1 MTTAVEAPVA
11 PPRGLATP
19 CVGVCRIDPETRYCS
34 GCARTSDE
42 ISRWSTASEDERQAI
57 WNALPERFDALG
69 VQTRRLPWSGS
80 QAMDFVERSIKDAA
94 GTWVLGVLGA
104 VGEFTRTAGETLEL
118 RRRSDQHGAETLEAV
133 VPRAA
138 LRLHLDDSVRTL
150 IVEAPDTTTKV
161 VLAVKR
167 AAQPLEARSAVTDLG
182 LDANAIVPEAHD
194 QRLFDLGIGRSA
206 AQFCVRSETPTM
218 LSALESAQGVQWPDW
233 LSALGPTVIAE
244 SPVRVIKTRIGRVEI
259 DAPIPAPGGAS
270 PPGPHTHLLP
280 AHLAQGLDA
289 PADLQLPEAYVPG
302 AVFYPTS
309 GEQSH
314 VEALLSGVAT
324 SREHR

>member
-104 VGEFTRTAGETLEL
+104 VGEFTRTAGETLDL
-118 RRRSDQHGAETLEAV
+118 RRRSDQPSADTLEAV
-133 VPRAA
+133 VLRAP
-138 LRLHLDDSVRTL
+138 LRLHFADSFRTL
-150 IVEAPDTTTKV
+150 
-161 VLAVKR
+161 
-167 AAQPLEARSAVTDLG
+167 
-182 LDANAIVPEAHD
+182 
-194 QRLFDLGIGRSA
+194 LF
-206 AQFCVRSETPTM
+206 EP
-218 LSALESAQGVQWPDW
+218 P
-233 LSALGPTVIAE
+233 
-244 SPVRVIKTRIGRVEI
+244 
-259 DAPIPAPGGAS
+259 AS
-270 PPGPHTHLLP
+270 PT
-280 AHLAQGLDA
+280 
-289 PADLQLPEAYVPG
+289 
-302 AVFYPTS
+302 
-309 GEQSH
+309 
-314 VEALLSGVAT
+314 
-324 SREHR
+324 